1 MERTKIKTVER
12 RGLVENIEGRDYRD
26 HLKRGLEGKIK

>member
-1 MERTKIKTVER
+1 MFMERTKIKTVER

-26 HLKRGLEGKIK
+26 HLKRG